1 MSDNDISITISANP
15 QQAVQSIELVNKE
28 AKKLSETEKQVNQSA
43 MSDTSNTVNQVLSVG
58 RAARREFE
66 QTGTAV
72 GGISTGIRTA
82 ASEAGKVAGAFGK
95 SIPVIGQ
102 LGSAIASALT
112 GPIGAISAAIG
123 LAIAGIQRLIADA
136 EARVERLKLSAAA
149 KTGSAYDA
157 LMKGRSDYAAQLQVL
172 AQVREINK
180 LAQGSALS
188 ADELAEFRQLASQIG
203 IAERDVGARGIRS
216 GKIAEAE
223 RTLKQQRRFYSDK
236 EYQDYLDF
244 AYESLQKEI
253 AGSSLASETKDT
265 LKRKSLFEAVD
276 WITANAR
283 RSGGNNLDEFKA
295 YQSLYGT
302 AKQINDVRSSYNLDA
317 MLGRSQ
323 AEINTAAVDAIRNR
337 YAKDAAKAAA
347 GSGVSGA
354 PAGSLAAANEQA
366 KREAS
371 GQKLLQGIERE
382 IEIQKLIN
390 DGKQREAFILQNR
403 LSIEAA
409 YGRELYAAE
418 YADLERRAGLLYDL
432 RHPEEPDLAPEPG
445 AVETPER
452 TRARQVYAMPLDRL
466 QRIGA
471 NTARAVTT
479 PEKLVLDKSLSVQ
492 EQIRNILAGI
502 VTSNAVQAETIM
514 RF

>member
-72 GGISTGIRTA
+72 GGISTGIKTA
-82 ASEAGKVAGAFGK
+82 ATEASKISGAFGK

-102 LGSAIASALT
+102 LGSAIAGALT

-157 LMKGRSDYAAQLQVL
+157 LMKGRADYAAQLQVL

-188 ADELAEFRQLASQIG
+188 ADELAGFRQLASQIG

-223 RTLKQQRRFYSDK
+223 RALKQQRRFYSDQ
-236 EYQDYLDF
+236 EYQNYITEFTAQLRTAVIDAEGLN
-244 AYESLQKEI
+244 
-253 AGSSLASETKDT
+253 SETKNSLLKGSIQDT
-265 LKRKSLFEAVD
+265 VD
-276 WITANAR
+276 AITGRAR
-283 RSGGNNLDEFKA
+283 NGSGWTLGEFRA
-295 YQSLYGT
+295 YQELYGIV
-302 AKQINDVRSSYNLDA
+302 KQFNDVRSSYNLDA

-323 AEINTAAVDAIRNR
+323 TELNTAAVDAIRNR

-347 GSGVSGA
+347 GSGASGA

-382 IEIQKLIN
+382 IEIQRLIN

-452 TRARQVYAMPLDRL
+452 TRARQVYVPLDRL

-471 NTARAVTT
+471 NAARAVTT

-502 VTSNAVQAETIM
+502 VTSNAGASENVM

>member
-1 MSDNDISITISANP
+1 
-15 QQAVQSIELVNKE
+15 
-28 AKKLSETEKQVNQSA
+28 
-43 MSDTSNTVNQVLSVG
+43 
-58 RAARREFE
+58 
-66 QTGTAV
+66 
-72 GGISTGIRTA
+72 
-82 ASEAGKVAGAFGK
+82 
-95 SIPVIGQ
+95 
-102 LGSAIASALT
+102 
-112 GPIGAISAAIG
+112 
-123 LAIAGIQRLIADA
+123 
-136 EARVERLKLSAAA
+136 
-149 KTGSAYDA
+149 
-157 LMKGRSDYAAQLQVL
+157 MKGRADYAAQLQVL

-223 RTLKQQRRFYSDK
+223 RTLKQQRRFYSDQ
-236 EYQDYLDF
+236 EYQNYVREFTAQLRTAIFDSKGLND
-244 AYESLQKEI
+244 
-253 AGSSLASETKDT
+253 ETKNSILKGTIWDT
-265 LKRKSLFEAVD
+265 VEA
-276 WITANAR
+276 ITSRAR
-283 RSGGNNLDEFKA
+283 NGSGWNLDEFRA
-295 YQSLYGT
+295 YQDLYGIV
-302 AKQINDVRSSYNLDA
+302 KQFNQVNESYNLDA

-337 YAKDAAKAAA
+337 YAKDTAAQAAA
-347 GSGVSGA
+347 GSGASGA

-371 GQKLLQGIERE
+371 GQKLIQGIERE